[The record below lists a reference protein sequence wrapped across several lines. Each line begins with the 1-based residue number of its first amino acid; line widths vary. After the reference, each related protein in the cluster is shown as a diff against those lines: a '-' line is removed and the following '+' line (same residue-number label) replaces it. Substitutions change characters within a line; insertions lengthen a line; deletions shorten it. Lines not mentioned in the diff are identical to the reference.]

1 MPLTIHQVNQEE
13 TAVLDNLLQLYLHE
27 TSMYSPKMI
36 EETGRY
42 DTTIITDNIKS
53 GALEANLVRIK
64 GYLAGFIITQPRI
77 QNGEIVTRSVSDL
90 FILHNYRGF
99 GIGEEVARLTF
110 DQAPGLWHIEIQ
122 PQFEEATKFWTKVIY
137 RYTGDNFRH
146 LKWQESKAEIF
157 EFRSPAAR
165 PSATER
171 APIHIQIPQQS

>member
-36 EETGRY
+36 EESGRY

-77 QNGEIVTRSVSDL
+77 QNGEDRKSV
-90 FILHNYRGF
+90 
-99 GIGEEVARLTF
+99 V
-110 DQAPGLWHIEIQ
+110 
-122 PQFEEATKFWTKVIY
+122 
-137 RYTGDNFRH
+137 
-146 LKWQESKAEIF
+146 
-157 EFRSPAAR
+157 
-165 PSATER
+165 
-171 APIHIQIPQQS
+171 